1 MCTLSIHLN
10 KDEENMWREA
20 SKSRK
25 CSMSAL
31 IKRLAEERLE
41 EEHDIKVF
49 EEFHKDLAD
58 GKEELISHEEFWKGL
73 GFNV

>member
-1 MCTLSIHLN
+1 
-10 KDEENMWREA
+10 
-20 SKSRK
+20 
-25 CSMSAL
+25 MSAL

-73 GFNV
+73 GFNVQA

>member
-10 KDEENMWREA
+10 KNEEEMWRKA

-31 IKRLAEERLE
+31 IKKLAEERLE
-41 EEHDIKVF
+41 DEHDIKVF
-49 EEFHKDLAD
+49 EEFHKDLAE
-58 GKEELISHEEFWKGL
+58 GKVKILSSEEFWKGL
-73 GFNV
+73 GY